1 MNVVTN
7 FANVLILWSQ
17 HRELPHDHSKI
28 DGCQHRT
35 KGKITKKPLH
45 SLLISFIYL
54 LGRRNNYRTL
64 DLNNFMTNTTLK
76 PIGKSINLTPFWFCE
91 FYKLIIYIYNKN
103 VEQAGIEKPIVQ
115 RSTFVGKFFGINRD
129 VLYRYF
135 TYISI
140 LYK

>member
-1 MNVVTN
+1 
-7 FANVLILWSQ
+7 
-17 HRELPHDHSKI
+17 
-28 DGCQHRT
+28 
-35 KGKITKKPLH
+35 
-45 SLLISFIYL
+45 
-54 LGRRNNYRTL
+54 
-64 DLNNFMTNTTLK
+64 MTNTTLK